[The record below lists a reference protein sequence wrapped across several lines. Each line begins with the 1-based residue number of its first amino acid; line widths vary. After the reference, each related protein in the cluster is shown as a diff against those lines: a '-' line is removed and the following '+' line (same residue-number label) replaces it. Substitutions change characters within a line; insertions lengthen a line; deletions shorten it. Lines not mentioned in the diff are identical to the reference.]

1 MIFDTIPDMELG
13 VKTVVSH
20 TETRRTVRKNVG
32 VAKVAVMAIV
42 ALLACPNACAWAFEV
57 NMYEL
62 DLPQEQRLQTMKNQ
76 VALAEKLTDEVKCL
90 FHEME
95 ESVAYR
101 KNLVESGV
109 SNDFSRVAADSR
121 AVHDSLVRLNGDL
134 CALRKKL
141 YMQKRQVDEQERRNG
156 EKVIAR
162 MKALRLPKIAF
173 APPNTLGDAL
183 SFLAEAT
190 RSEASDAGF
199 AFMIKRGDL
208 LLEDGEEPVAV
219 ESLVVPKIEASDI
232 SSYDALRL
240 VCEAVDCK
248 WNIEDGVVVVR
259 PMEAGDYPD
268 DWITRTYTGVGL
280 PVRDWTHWV
289 EANGVKL
296 PEGTSILHSPES
308 MQLRVSSTRET
319 VERIEKLLESD
330 VDKNYRDAVSN
341 GGQAVK

>member
-42 ALLACPNACAWAFEV
+42 ALLACPNACAWVFEV

-208 LLEDGEEPVAV
+208 LLEDGEEPVTV
-219 ESLVVPKIEASDI
+219 GSLVVPKIEASD
-232 SSYDALRL
+232 
-240 VCEAVDCK
+240 DCK

-259 PMEAGDYPD
+259 PMGAGDYPD

>member
-1 MIFDTIPDMELG
+1 
-13 VKTVVSH
+13 
-20 TETRRTVRKNVG
+20 
-32 VAKVAVMAIV
+32 
-42 ALLACPNACAWAFEV
+42 
-57 NMYEL
+57 
-62 DLPQEQRLQTMKNQ
+62 
-76 VALAEKLTDEVKCL
+76 
-90 FHEME
+90 
-95 ESVAYR
+95 
-101 KNLVESGV
+101 
-109 SNDFSRVAADSR
+109 
-121 AVHDSLVRLNGDL
+121 
-134 CALRKKL
+134 
-141 YMQKRQVDEQERRNG
+141 
-156 EKVIAR
+156 

-219 ESLVVPKIEASDI
+219 GSLVVPKIEASDI
-232 SSYDALRL
+232 SIYDALRL
-240 VCEAVDCK
+240 VCDAVDCK
-248 WNIEDGVVVVR
+248 WNIEDGVVVVS
-259 PMEAGDYPD
+259 PMGAGDYPD

-308 MQLRVSSTRET
+308 MQLRVSSTREI
-319 VERIEKLLESD
+319 VERIEKLLKSD
-330 VDKNYRDAVSN
+330 VDKNYRDTVSN